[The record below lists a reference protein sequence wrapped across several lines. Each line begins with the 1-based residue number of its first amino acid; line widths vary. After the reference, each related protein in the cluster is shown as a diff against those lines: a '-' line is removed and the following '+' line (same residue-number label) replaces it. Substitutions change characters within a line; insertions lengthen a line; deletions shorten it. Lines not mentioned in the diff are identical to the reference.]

1 MEISIIVYIKILK
14 GALNMRLP
22 KTKIKVLRELA
33 KRGYYLVK
41 TIEYRELRHF
51 NCRYLVMNEDDKIV
65 GAYNNL
71 MDILRDYE
79 EEEAIK

>member
-1 MEISIIVYIKILK
+1 
-14 GALNMRLP
+14 MRLP

-41 TIEYRELRHF
+41 TMEYRELRHF
-51 NCRYLVMNEDDKIV
+51 NCRYLVMNSENRIV

-71 MDILRDYE
+71 MDILTDYE
-79 EEEAIK
+79 EEEVNNV

>member
-1 MEISIIVYIKILK
+1 
-14 GALNMRLP
+14 MRLP

-33 KRGYYLVK
+33 KRGHYLVK

-51 NCRYLVMNEDDKIV
+51 NCRYLVMNSEDAIV

-79 EEEAIK
+79 EEEVI

>member
-1 MEISIIVYIKILK
+1 
-14 GALNMRLP
+14 MRLP
-22 KTKIKVLRELA
+22 KTQIKVLRELA

-51 NCRYLVMNEDDKIV
+51 NCRYLVMNSEDKIV

-79 EEEAIK
+79 EEEVI